1 MLTNTRQTPDL
12 DPPVRRIAVISV
24 HGCPMVVP
32 GMRAAGGMNVSLRN
46 IAPLLADAGVCV
58 DVFTRSHHLGGPQ
71 AVEMSLRSRTI
82 HIPAGDPGLTRGET
96 YPHLPEFQEGLLRF
110 LEEESLTYD
119 LVHSHYWLS
128 GEIGRSVADRLAVPH
143 FTSFHTIAA
152 VKERASDEPEPPQ
165 RHAAESRIARSADG
179 IFALTEKERADIGD
193 LLGADTERVRVVPG
207 GVDLERFAPR
217 DRTQARDRL
226 GLSHH
231 EKIVLFVGRPEPF
244 KGPDVLVRA
253 LAYLREPSHVRL
265 LLVGGS
271 EIEHSVD
278 WIYDIAN
285 QAGMRDRVQW
295 QPAIPQADLPD
306 FYAAADVC
314 AVPSHHE
321 SFGLA
326 ALEAMACGRPVLAS
340 TVAGL
345 ESLID
350 DGRTGSLVGTHD
362 PMDFACSLE
371 ELLNNPLRRERMGEA
386 AHQAAA
392 TYTWEAAASRTLD
405 GYAAVLRDAVG
416 RAAVAPCP

>member
-179 IFALTEKERADIGD
+179 IFALTEQELEASPVCPHCNFKP
-193 LLGADTERVRVVPG
+193 GA
-207 GVDLERFAPR
+207 
-217 DRTQARDRL
+217 
-226 GLSHH
+226 
-231 EKIVLFVGRPEPF
+231 EP
-244 KGPDVLVRA
+244 
-253 LAYLREPSHVRL
+253 LATP
-265 LLVGGS
+265 
-271 EIEHSVD
+271 
-278 WIYDIAN
+278 
-285 QAGMRDRVQW
+285 AGKM
-295 QPAIPQADLPD
+295 
-306 FYAAADVC
+306 
-314 AVPSHHE
+314 
-321 SFGLA
+321 LA
-326 ALEAMACGRPVLAS
+326 AQDGKLDKLVESWTQTLLANLE
-340 TVAGL
+340 
-345 ESLID
+345 
-350 DGRTGSLVGTHD
+350 D
-362 PMDFACSLE
+362 PTTKAFPI
-371 ELLNNPLRRERMGEA
+371 ELR
-386 AHQAAA
+386 
-392 TYTWEAAASRTLD
+392 
-405 GYAAVLRDAVG
+405 
-416 RAAVAPCP
+416 